1 MTQIDSLDPADRSY
15 ERKFNDPWYYVGFGR
30 FTLYLKDE
38 HMAHFFEIIFLHHY
52 MDITRKNT
60 IPIILP
66 HRKAARQSGEPQIHY
81 FFRVL
86 LTGCTPLLFFNTC
99 YCTQK
104 SDSSLHT
111 FWRSA
116 IILRIGALAQLG
128 ERKVRN
134 LEVRGSIPLCS
145 TK

>member
-1 MTQIDSLDPADRSY
+1 MYKKRRI
-15 ERKFNDPWYYVGFGR
+15 EIGFIR
-30 FTLYLKDE
+30 
-38 HMAHFFEIIFLHHY
+38 
-52 MDITRKNT
+52 
-60 IPIILP
+60 
-66 HRKAARQSGEPQIHY
+66 
-81 FFRVL
+81 
-86 LTGCTPLLFFNTC
+86 LLFFNTC
-99 YCTQK
+99 YCTQNCTQK

-145 TK
+145 TRPKASIHAGFDRVDAFLFAKNLIRVI